1 MSIQVEGA
9 IERKRIGV
17 GTWALVSGSETYE
30 LHNPPKDLQQD
41 GLRVKVEG
49 DICNDIM
56 TIAMIGPVLE
66 VKQFEILK

>member
-9 IERKRIGV
+9 IERKRIGT
-17 GTWALVSGSETYE
+17 GTWALVSRSGETYE

-49 DICNDIM
+49 DVREDIM

-66 VKQFEILK
+66 VKRFETL